1 MPSFLAQLAEKIA
14 KKSEIPLED
23 TVVVVPNKRAKRSLL
38 RELALHFTKPVFAPN
53 ILSVNEFIESLS
65 ALKKIENDELLM
77 RLFEIYKKKNPEK
90 SDDFTAFL
98 AWAPLFLNDINEID
112 LHLADA
118 TTVFSNLSEIKALET
133 SFGKEYLTEMQR
145 KYLGFYNQLSELYL
159 DFTSSLRAEN
169 LGYEG
174 MIYRDVAN
182 IFNHPP
188 LTTNH
193 LPLTT
198 KNTVRYLFA
207 GINAVTP
214 TELEILHYFHIH
226 KNAEIYFDIDHF
238 YDDKYG
244 IFIEEIRQKLRI
256 TEIPKSTDYKYISK
270 QISCIGAPRRT
281 AQIYQ
286 AIEILNT
293 IEQKQGN
300 LNDTVLVLADE
311 TMLLPFVHAYN
322 TENANITMGYPLRA
336 TFAAQQLQQYIDTEK
351 QNNRLQKPVHD
362 LKTQGFEFLQFLK
375 SKFQFFESQDTSCME
390 HEGTKARRGEIVS
403 IIEEVSVFLERFFAN
418 ATELDFAVVEYFL
431 QEKISAT
438 TIPFTGNA
446 HEGLQIMGLLETR
459 MLDFKNVIVLS
470 LNEGVLPKGKDTPSL
485 LLYDI
490 KRHFGLSTHQRKDA
504 IFGYHFFRLLQRA
517 ENVFFIY
524 DNESTN
530 ALAERS
536 RFTEQLE
543 FEVKKQHLQ
552 ENIQITHH
560 QFQIPFSFPAKD
572 VEINIPKT
580 AAVIEKLTCF
590 RYSPTSLNTYI
601 QCPLQFYW
609 KHIEKITTPALF
621 DESNES
627 AIIGTVIH
635 AVLEEIFA
643 QLQQKSAQFT
653 TILSEYAENIDEVL
667 FRAFKKQPELVH
679 EDIFQGKLFLAY
691 QIVKKSILDY
701 IKVIQE
707 EWKNS
712 ICQIIGT
719 ETPLAAEVCV
729 NEHKICFAG
738 KADRIEMRD
747 NKVTILDY
755 KTGKVEAKKLQ
766 CKAEKFD
773 TIFTTSD
780 YPQLFQLLCYAY
792 LYQNSN
798 HPALIQ
804 TAEIQCG
811 IIAFQELYQQNSQ
824 YIHYAEID
832 KEQILTNELLQ
843 GFEVQLK
850 LLFTAIL
857 DEKTAFSQ
865 TNDTKNCEFCDYKTI
880 CNT

>member
-1 MPSFLAQLAEKIA
+1 
-14 KKSEIPLED
+14 
-23 TVVVVPNKRAKRSLL
+23 
-38 RELALHFTKPVFAPN
+38 
-53 ILSVNEFIESLS
+53 
-65 ALKKIENDELLM
+65 
-77 RLFEIYKKKNPEK
+77 
-90 SDDFTAFL
+90 
-98 AWAPLFLNDINEID
+98 
-112 LHLADA
+112 
-118 TTVFSNLSEIKALET
+118 
-133 SFGKEYLTEMQR
+133 
-145 KYLGFYNQLSELYL
+145 
-159 DFTSSLRAEN
+159 
-169 LGYEG
+169 
-174 MIYRDVAN
+174 
-182 IFNHPP
+182 
-188 LTTNH
+188 
-193 LPLTT
+193 
-198 KNTVRYLFA
+198 
-207 GINAVTP
+207 
-214 TELEILHYFHIH
+214 
-226 KNAEIYFDIDHF
+226 
-238 YDDKYG
+238 
-244 IFIEEIRQKLRI
+244 
-256 TEIPKSTDYKYISK
+256 
-270 QISCIGAPRRT
+270 
-281 AQIYQ
+281 
-286 AIEILNT
+286 
-293 IEQKQGN
+293 
-300 LNDTVLVLADE
+300 
-311 TMLLPFVHAYN
+311 
-322 TENANITMGYPLRA
+322 
-336 TFAAQQLQQYIDTEK
+336 
-351 QNNRLQKPVHD
+351 
-362 LKTQGFEFLQFLK
+362 
-375 SKFQFFESQDTSCME
+375 ME
-390 HEGTKARRGEIVS
+390 
-403 IIEEVSVFLERFFAN
+403 
-418 ATELDFAVVEYFL
+418 FAVVEYFL
-431 QEKISAT
+431 QEKINAA

-459 MLDFKNVIVLS
+459 MLDFKNVIILS

-536 RFTEQLE
+536 RFVEQLE
-543 FEVKKQHLQ
+543 FEVKKQQLQ

-560 QFQIPFSFPAKD
+560 QFQIPFSFPAKE

-707 EWKNS
+707 EWKTS
-712 ICQIIGT
+712 IYQIIGT
-719 ETPLAAEVCV
+719 ETPLVAEVCV
-729 NEHKICFAG
+729 NERKLCFAG

-811 IIAFQELYQQNSQ
+811 IIVFQELYQQNSQ
-824 YIHYAEID
+824 YIHYAEIG

-850 LLFTAIL
+850 LLFSAIL

>member
-1 MPSFLAQLAEKIA
+1 MPSFLVQLAEKIA
-14 KKSEIPLED
+14 KNSEIPLEN

-38 RELALHFTKPVFAPN
+38 RGLALHFTQPVFAPN

-65 ALKKIENDELLM
+65 SLKKIDNDELLV

-98 AWAPLFLNDINEID
+98 AWAPLFLNDMNEID

-118 TTVFSNLSEIKALET
+118 GAVFSNLSEIKTLET
-133 SFGKEYLTEMQR
+133 SFGKEHLTEMQR
-145 KYLGFYNQLSELYL
+145 KYLHFYNQLADLYL
-159 DFTSSLRAEN
+159 NFTSSLRAEN

-174 MIYRDVAN
+174 MIYKDAAN
-182 IFNHPP
+182 IFNHPT

-198 KNTVRYLFA
+198 KNTSTRYIFA
-207 GINAVTP
+207 GFNAVTP
-214 TELEILHYFHIH
+214 AESEILHYFHIH

-238 YDDKYG
+238 YDNKYG

-256 TEIPKSTDYKYISK
+256 PEIPKSNDYKNISK
-270 QISCIGAPRRT
+270 QISCIGAPKRT

-300 LNDTVLVLADE
+300 LNDTVLVFADE

-322 TENANITMGYPLRA
+322 AENANITMGYPLRA

-351 QNNRLQKPVHD
+351 QNNRLQKPVYD
-362 LKTQGFEFLQFLK
+362 LKTQGFEFLQFIK
-375 SKFQFFESQDTSCME
+375 SKFQSPANQ
-390 HEGTKARRGEIVS
+390 S
-403 IIEEVSVFLERFFAN
+403 ICPENGNSYLLITPLIEEVSAFLEKFFAT

-431 QEKISAT
+431 QEKINTA

-446 HEGLQIMGLLETR
+446 HKGLQIMGLLETR

-517 ENVFFIY
+517 ESIFLIY
-524 DNESTN
+524 DNDSTN

-543 FEVKKQHLQ
+543 FEIKKQHLQ
-552 ENIQITHH
+552 ENIHISHH
-560 QFQIPFSFPAKD
+560 QYQIPFSFPEKD
-572 VEINIPKT
+572 TEINIPKT
-580 AAVIEKLTCF
+580 ASVIEKLTGF
-590 RYSPTSLNTYI
+590 KYSPTSLNTYI

-609 KHIEKITTPALF
+609 KHIEKITTPELF

-627 AIIGTVIH
+627 AIIGTIIH
-635 AVLEEIFA
+635 AVLEEIFT
-643 QLQQKSAQFT
+643 QLQQKSAQFA
-653 TILSEYAENIDEVL
+653 TILSEYAKNIDEVL
-667 FRAFKKQPELVH
+667 FRAFKNQPELAH
-679 EDIFQGKLFLAY
+679 EDIFQGKLFLAH

-707 EWKNS
+707 EWKVS
-712 ICQIIGT
+712 IYQIIGT
-719 ETPLAAEVCV
+719 ETSLITEVSV
-729 NEHKICFAG
+729 GESKLCFSG

-755 KTGKVEAKKLQ
+755 KTGKVEATKLQ

-773 TIFTTSD
+773 TIFSTSD
-780 YPQLFQLLCYAY
+780 HPQLFQLLSYTY
-792 LYQNSN
+792 LYQNNTHST
-798 HPALIQ
+798 LVQ

-811 IIAFQELYQQNSQ
+811 IVAFQELYKQSSQ

-832 KEQILTNELLQ
+832 KEKILTPELLQ
-843 GFEVQLK
+843 EFEHHLK
-850 LLFTAIL
+850 LLFSAIL
-857 DEKTAFSQ
+857 DEKIAFSQ
-865 TNDTKNCEFCDYKTI
+865 THDTKNCEFCDYKTI
-880 CNT
+880 CNR